1 MDWITT
7 KEAAKQWGITMRR
20 VQSMCENGLLDGAT
34 KLGDIWVIP
43 KNTFKPLDGR
53 TKAAKLIFNENGEK
67 SDGGAKKTKENP
79 K

>member
-7 KEAAKQWGITMRR
+7 KEAAIQWGITMRR

-43 KNTFKPLDGR
+43 KNASKPLDGR
-53 TKAAKLIFNENGEK
+53 TKVGKNLKKK
-67 SDGGAKKTKENP
+67 SND
-79 K
+79 

>member
-34 KLGDIWVIP
+34 KLGDICVIP
-43 KNTFKPLDGR
+43 KDTSKPIDGR
-53 TKAAKLIFNENGEK
+53 TKAAKLFNKNGEER
-67 SDGGAKKTKENP
+67 DGRAKKQK
-79 K
+79 